1 MLVSRTP
8 VKGLKDDQTK
18 KVLNKNEVVE
28 SDGYKFR
35 IGTNE
40 KYWAG
45 HPHKMEDMAGFFM
58 TTTVS
63 LIEAP
68 DSSTAYEKIAAENR
82 LVLYKKE
89 IETSSQ
95 FDNYAEQYHLAMV
108 ENVRDHSK
116 EYLKRV
122 PEKVKDHLEKGLR

>member
-45 HPHKMEDMAGFFM
+45 HPFFM